1 MITIARTVSIVRSII
16 ETHRLKYNV
25 CVFSQGIADDFVAL
39 KPAEFFLNADPVWT
53 MQELIEADVLIMAK
67 GTFSYVAAA
76 LSDGIKL
83 YDPWAHSADD

>member
-1 MITIARTVSIVRSII
+1 
-16 ETHRLKYNV
+16 
-25 CVFSQGIADDFVAL
+25 
-39 KPAEFFLNADPVWT
+39 

-83 YDPWAHSADD
+83 YDPWPLRPMTNWLKSSPEWRFRRRCI